1 MQLVSWN
8 LNGLED
14 RHIDERTEAAMFQI
28 LLGVPLEKALVEN
41 FKPNTPDI
49 ILLQEVVERSYHA
62 HVLPHLK
69 AAGFSIYPQ
78 KISERSYFEVMATR
92 LPVINYSQEKFEYSD
107 QGRELSILEL
117 AKNDKKLTI
126 MTAHMESMKPGS
138 SMRTAQ
144 AKRILEKMNQSDTP
158 CVFAGDTNLRE
169 SEWESLEPLNVKDA
183 WESTGSLKKHKTTWQ
198 REKYK
203 ARYDRVWS
211 CNLDVTE
218 FTTFGYNKIPS
229 IKEPSSDHRAIRL
242 SFSL

>member
-1 MQLVSWN
+1 MQLVTWN

-14 RHIDERTEAAMFQI
+14 RHIDERTEAAMFQM

-62 HVLPHLK
+62 HILPHLQ
-69 AAGFSIYPQ
+69 AAGFTVYPQ
-78 KISERSYFEVMATR
+78 QPSERSYFEVMATR
-92 LPVINYSQEKFEYSD
+92 LPVKSYSQEKFEYSD

-117 AKNDKKLTI
+117 DNKLTI

-138 SMRTAQ
+138 SMRLAQ
-144 AKRILEKMNQSDTP
+144 AKLILDKMNLSDTP
-158 CVFAGDTNLRE
+158 CIFAGDTNLRQ
-169 SEWESLEPLNVKDA
+169 SEWESLEPLKVTDA
-183 WESTGSLKKHKTTWQ
+183 WESTGSHKKHKTTWQ

-203 ARYDRVWS
+203 ARYDRVWANS
-211 CNLDVTE
+211 LKVTE
-218 FTTFGYNKIPS
+218 FTTFGHNKIPS

-242 SFSL
+242 SFDI